1 MPIAFATAHATGD
14 QIERPAF
21 AVVQAGPVRVLDR
34 SSLDFNL
41 GLSTSGLFRIGFIR
55 AGIDAGYLDLPD
67 RIMIRDSVSWDS
79 SGVTVTI
86 LGIDRERNRSF
97 FGGVHVRLVW
107 PGPRSAPYALASLA
121 MYDMRYRD
129 IKEARTGV
137 SLGLGLQPE
146 KLRSFGGELRW
157 HRIGLKPD
165 GTSLATLMF
174 TFRYC

>member
-1 MPIAFATAHATGD
+1 
-14 QIERPAF
+14 
-21 AVVQAGPVRVLDR
+21 
-34 SSLDFNL
+34 
-41 GLSTSGLFRIGFIR
+41 
-55 AGIDAGYLDLPD
+55 
-67 RIMIRDSVSWDS
+67 
-79 SGVTVTI
+79 
-86 LGIDRERNRSF
+86 
-97 FGGVHVRLVW
+97 
-107 PGPRSAPYALASLA
+107 

-174 TFRYC
+174 TFRYW